1 MSETRIE
8 AGLGAPGE
16 YVPAGE
22 AQGAGATFTADQ
34 VAGAFDVAID
44 RVHRALAGEFGL
56 EADGRV
62 DSHQA
67 QHLAEVI
74 LGDQSLDVQ
83 QAALMRL
90 GAFTPRTDQEWGM
103 GETAPGEESDRFAAS
118 TDALEDER
126 ASPRSSHDR
135 SQPAG

>member
-56 EADGRV
+56 GPDGRV
-62 DSHQA
+62 DSRQA

-74 LGDQSLDVQ
+74 LGDQALDYRE
-83 QAALMRL
+83 AALMQL
-90 GAFTPRTDQEWGM
+90 GAFTPRPDQAWGM
-103 GETAPGEESDRFAAS
+103 GETAPGEDSDRFAAAAE
-118 TDALEDER
+118 TLEDDR
-126 ASPRSSHDR
+126 ASPRGSYDE
-135 SQPAG
+135 SQPTG